1 MARVKRGFK
10 ARRRRNKVLKLAK
23 GYRGARSK
31 LFRSATEAV
40 DRALNYAYRDRR
52 VRKRDFRALWIAR
65 INAASRDN
73 GLSYSRLIHGLKQA
87 QIDIDRK
94 ILAQLAVTD
103 PTGFGSIVEKA
114 KAQRPSFSNC
124 QTLKRWGLPHLFFFS
139 YDLAFSQVVVFSGL
153 EYYER

>member
-1 MARVKRGFK
+1 MPRVKRGFK

-52 VRKRDFRALWIAR
+52 VKKRDFRALWIAR

-73 GLSYSRLIHGLKQA
+73 GLSYSRLIYGLKLA
-87 QIDIDRK
+87 DVALDRK
-94 ILAQLAVTD
+94 IMADLAVND
-103 PTGFGSIVEKA
+103 PAGFSVVAEAA
-114 KAQRPSFSNC
+114 KARLQ
-124 QTLKRWGLPHLFFFS
+124 
-139 YDLAFSQVVVFSGL
+139 
-153 EYYER
+153 